1 MGHDI
6 KWVEGPGSERHI
18 RLESEVV
25 ATNVVA
31 KGECNCLVSKE
42 WHHIIRL
49 VGDAVVDGGIDS
61 GDKEEQEET
70 SEKGP
75 GDCGKKWFFVD
86 HKD

>member
-6 KWVEGPGSERHI
+6 YWVEGPGSERHI

-31 KGECNCLVSKE
+31 KGECDGLVSKE
-42 WHHIIRL
+42 RDHIIRL
-49 VGDAVVDGGIDS
+49 VGDAVVDGGMDS
-61 GDKEEQEET
+61 GDEEEQEDT
-70 SEKGP
+70 SEEGP
-75 GDCGKKWFFVD
+75 GGRRKMVFCVD